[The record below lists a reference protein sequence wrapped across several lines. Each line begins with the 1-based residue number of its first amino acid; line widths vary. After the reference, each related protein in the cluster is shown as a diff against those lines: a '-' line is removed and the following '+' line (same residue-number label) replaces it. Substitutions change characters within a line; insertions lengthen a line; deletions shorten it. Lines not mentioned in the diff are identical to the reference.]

1 MQHPGVQAAL
11 FEHILE
17 PFAVLDEITGG
28 QDKEGWNFVDGDFSC
43 YTYLSILGMGHAL
56 AFMSVFVQVVL
67 PSVLLWSTLE
77 DVGESMGRLP
87 VCPASGQTVNK
98 LTLLCIL
105 LFYSMT
111 VVPSQISL
119 LCVPLRARSL
129 SLPLSSDDA
138 PPPHPPSHPPILRST
153 TLVGSED
160 STKSKLASFRRAL
173 AEQAEDSFS
182 QNLGYRLDYFFNT
195 GVKLCAKR

>member
-1 MQHPGVQAAL
+1 MYLQHPGVQAAL

-77 DVGESMGRLP
+77 DVGDSMGRLP

-111 VVPSQISL
+111 VVPSQIGL
-119 LCVPLRARSL
+119 LCVPLRARALSL
-129 SLPLSSDDA
+129 SLSSDDA
-138 PPPHPPSHPPILRST
+138 ATPPSYPPVLRRST
-153 TLVGSED
+153 SLVGSVD
-160 STKSKLASFRRAL
+160 STKSKLASLRRAL
-173 AEQAEDSFS
+173 AEQAEDTFS
-182 QNLGYRLDYFFNT
+182 QNLGYRIDYFFNT
-195 GVKLCAKR
+195 GPRVH